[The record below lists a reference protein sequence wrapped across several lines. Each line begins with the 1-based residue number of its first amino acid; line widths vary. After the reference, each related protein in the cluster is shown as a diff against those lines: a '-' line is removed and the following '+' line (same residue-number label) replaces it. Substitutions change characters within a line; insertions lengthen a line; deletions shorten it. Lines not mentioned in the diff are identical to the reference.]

1 MPVTS
6 LFSSVLIYAL
16 FPVAAAIVGALVST
30 FRPPGPKLRSAIQ
43 HFAAGVVFSVVAVE
57 LLPDIVRSHTR
68 IAAFHVAIGFAI
80 GVGAMLAL
88 RAMTE
93 KLEAAAPVGRARL
106 PMAFLAAIAVD
117 LLIDGL
123 LIGIGFTAGLKEG
136 RLLTLALTV
145 ELLSLGLAVAVTL
158 ADAGANRTRIIATT
172 AALAMSLLVG
182 AVGGATLLAGLPPIA
197 LESVFSFGLAALL
210 FLVTEELLTE
220 AHEVPETPWITSAF
234 FAGFLLFLILG
245 MVG

>member
-1 MPVTS
+1 MTS
-6 LFSSVLIYAL
+6 LFSSVLTYAL
-16 FPVAAAIVGALVST
+16 VPVVAAIVGALIAT
-30 FRPPGPKLRSAIQ
+30 TRPPGQKARSAIQ

-57 LLPDIVRSHTR
+57 LLPDIVRSHAR
-68 IAAFHVAIGFAI
+68 NAAFDVVIGFAL
-80 GVGAMLAL
+80 GVLTMLAL

-93 KLEAAAPVGRARL
+93 KMEATVPAGRARL
-106 PMAFLAAIAVD
+106 PMAFLVAIAMD

-123 LIGIGFTAGLKEG
+123 LIGIGFTAGVKEG

-158 ADAGANRTRIIATT
+158 ANAGAKRTRIIATT
-172 AALAMSLLVG
+172 AALAMTLLVG
-182 AVGGATLLAGLPPIA
+182 AVGGALLLAGLPPAA
-197 LESVFSFGLAALL
+197 LEIVFSFGLAALL

-234 FAGFLLFLILG
+234 FVGFLMFLILG

>member
-1 MPVTS
+1 MTS
-6 LFSSVLIYAL
+6 QFSSVLTYAL

-57 LLPDIVRSHTR
+57 LLPDIVRSHAR
-68 IAAFHVAIGFAI
+68 NAAFDVVIGFAL
-80 GVGAMLAL
+80 GVVAMLAL

-93 KLEAAAPVGRARL
+93 KLEAAAPAGRAGL

-123 LIGIGFTAGLKEG
+123 LIGIGFTAGAKEG

-158 ADAGANRTRIIATT
+158 ADSGANRARIVATT
-172 AALAMSLLVG
+172 AALAMTLLIG
-182 AVGGATLLAGLPPIA
+182 AIGGATLLVGLPPVA
-197 LESVFSFGLAALL
+197 LEIVFSFGLAALL

-234 FAGFLLFLILG
+234 FAGFLLFLVLG
-245 MVG
+245 MIA

>member
-1 MPVTS
+1 MNN
-6 LFSSVLIYAL
+6 LFSSVLTYAL
-16 FPVAAAIVGALVST
+16 FPVAAAIVGAVVST

-68 IAAFHVAIGFAI
+68 AAALDVAIGFAI
-80 GVGAMLAL
+80 GVATMLAL
-88 RAMTE
+88 RSMTE
-93 KLEAAAPVGRARL
+93 KLEQAAPAGSASV
-106 PMAFLAAIAVD
+106 PVAFLVAIAVD

-123 LIGIGFTAGLKEG
+123 LIGIGFTAGAKEG

-158 ADAGANRTRIIATT
+158 SDTGATRARTIGITS
-172 AALAMSLLVG
+172 ALASTLLVG
-182 AVGGATLLAGLPPIA
+182 AVGGATLLLGLSPAA
-197 LESVFSFGLAALL
+197 LEIVFSFGLAALL

-220 AHEVPETPWITSAF
+220 AHEVPETPLITAAF
-234 FAGFLLFLILG
+234 FAGFLLFLVLG

>member
-1 MPVTS
+1 M
-6 LFSSVLIYAL
+6 SSVLSSVLTYAM
-16 FPVAAAIVGALVST
+16 FPVVAAIVGALVST
-30 FRPPGPKLRSAIQ
+30 FRPPGPRLRSAIQ

-68 IAAFHVAIGFAI
+68 ASAFHVVIGFAI
-80 GVGAMLAL
+80 GVGVMLAL
-88 RAMTE
+88 RSMAE
-93 KLEAAAPVGRARL
+93 KLEKATPESRSRL
-106 PMAFLAAIAVD
+106 PIAFLAAIAVD

-123 LIGIGFTAGLKEG
+123 LIGIGFAAGAKEG

-158 ADAGANRTRIIATT
+158 TDAGANRARTIGITSVL
-172 AALAMSLLVG
+172 ALALLVG
-182 AVGGATLLAGLPPIA
+182 AAGGATMLVGLSPVA
-197 LESVFSFGLAALL
+197 LEIAFSFGLAALL

-220 AHEVPETPWITSAF
+220 AHEVPETPFITSAF

>member
-1 MPVTS
+1 MTN
-6 LFSSVLIYAL
+6 LLSSVLTYASI
-16 FPVAAAIVGALVST
+16 PVVAAIVGALIAT
-30 FRPPGPKLRSAIQ
+30 FRPPGPKFRSAIQ

-57 LLPDIVRSHTR
+57 LLPGIVRSHAR
-68 IAAFHVAIGFAI
+68 NAAFDVVIGFAL
-80 GVGAMLAL
+80 GVLTMLAL

-93 KLEAAAPVGRARL
+93 KMEATVPAGRTRL
-106 PMAFLAAIAVD
+106 PMAFLAAIAMD

-123 LIGIGFTAGLKEG
+123 LIGIGFTAGVKEG

-158 ADAGANRTRIIATT
+158 TNAGAARIMVVATT
-172 AALAMSLLVG
+172 AALAMTLVVG
-182 AVGGATLLAGLPPIA
+182 AVGGALLLAGLSPVA
-197 LESVFSFGLAALL
+197 LEIVFSFGLAALL

>member
-1 MPVTS
+1 MTS
-6 LFSSVLIYAL
+6 LLSSVLAYAL
-16 FPVAAAIVGALVST
+16 FPVVAAIVGALVST
-30 FRPPGPKLRSAIQ
+30 FRPPGPKFRSAIQ

-57 LLPDIVRSHTR
+57 LLPDIVRSHAR
-68 IAAFHVAIGFAI
+68 SAAFHVVIGFAI

-93 KLEAAAPVGRARL
+93 KLEGAAPTGRARL

-123 LIGIGFTAGLKEG
+123 LIGIGFTAGVKEG

-158 ADAGANRTRIIATT
+158 ADAGANRTRIVTTT
-172 AALAMSLLVG
+172 AALAVTLLIG
-182 AVGGATLLAGLPPIA
+182 AVGGATLLIGLTPVT
-197 LESVFSFGLAALL
+197 LEIVFSFGLAALL

-234 FAGFLLFLILG
+234 FVGFLLFLVLG
-245 MVG
+245 MIA

>member
-1 MPVTS
+1 MTGT
-6 LFSSVLIYAL
+6 LSSVLTYAL
-16 FPVAAAIVGALVST
+16 LPVGAAIVGAFVST
-30 FRPPGPKLRSAIQ
+30 VRPPGPKVRSAIQ

-68 IAAFHVAIGFAI
+68 LAAFHVVIGFAL
-80 GVGAMLAL
+80 GVVAMLAL
-88 RAMTE
+88 RAGTE
-93 KLEAAAPVGRARL
+93 RLEAAAPAGRARL
-106 PMAFLAAIAVD
+106 PMALLAAIAVD

-123 LIGIGFTAGLKEG
+123 LIGIGFTAGVKEG

-158 ADAGANRTRIIATT
+158 GDAGAKRARIVATT
-172 AALAMSLLVG
+172 AILATTLLVG
-182 AVGGATLLAGLPPIA
+182 AVGGATLLVGLPPVA
-197 LESVFSFGLAALL
+197 LEIVFSFGLAALL

-234 FAGFLLFLILG
+234 FFGFLLFLVLG